1 MMGVTRLKYKVVV
14 SDHDYPD
21 LEVEKSI
28 LEPIGAE
35 VIGAQCKSGGK
46 ALLKHVKDADGILQ
60 QYAEIGEEVIKELD
74 NCKVIARYGT
84 GVDIL
89 DVKACHKY
97 GITVTNVPY
106 YCVDEVADHAITL
119 ALTLIRRIP
128 MYVESV
134 RNGKWHWSNSGLP
147 IHDFSALTYGVI
159 GFGKIGR
166 NMLKK
171 ANALKFNTIA
181 YDPYVDAFFMEEM
194 GVKKV
199 EFDEIVRESDV
210 LSIQVPLNN
219 ETFHIIGEKELQSMK
234 KTAVL
239 INTSRG
245 PQVDNEAL
253 AKALEEGCIAAA
265 ALDDIEDEPAKKE
278 HWNYRKNPLLK
289 LENCLIT
296 PHSAY
301 YSEESLL
308 KARSTAAEEVK
319 RVLTGEGARYIV

>member
-1 MMGVTRLKYKVVV
+1 MNFKVVV

-21 LEVEKSI
+21 LKIEKSI

-46 ALLKHVKDADGILQ
+46 PLLKYVKDADGILQ
-60 QYAEIGEEVIKELD
+60 QYAEISEDVIKELA

-89 DVKACHKY
+89 DVEACHKY

-119 ALTLIRRIP
+119 ALSLIRRIP
-128 MYVESV
+128 MYVETV
-134 RNGKWHWSNSGLP
+134 RKGKWHWSNSGLP
-147 IHDFSALTYGVI
+147 IHNFSSLNYGVI
-159 GFGKIGR
+159 GFGKIGK

-171 ANALKFNTIA
+171 ANALKFSTMA
-181 YDPYVDAFFMEEM
+181 YDPYVDAFFMEEE

-199 EFDEIVRESDV
+199 EFSEIIQEADV
-210 LSIQVPLNN
+210 LSIQVPLNE
-219 ETFHIIGEKELQSMK
+219 ETYHIIGEDELKSMK
-234 KTAVL
+234 RTAIL

-245 PQVDNEAL
+245 PQVDNNAL
-253 AKALEEGCIAAA
+253 AKALEQGWIAAA

-278 HWNYRKNPLLK
+278 HWEYEKNPLLK
-289 LENCLIT
+289 LDNCLIT

-301 YSEESLL
+301 YSEESLV

-319 RVLTGEGARYIV
+319 RVLTGEGARYIVKKREV